1 MGHTIIFFFSFLAN
15 FLMLRQMGASQEG
28 LALNSNRFL
37 QLVQKV
43 K

>member
-1 MGHTIIFFFSFLAN
+1 MGHTIIYFSFLAN

-28 LALNSNRFL
+28 FALNGNRFL